1 MDIALKT
8 ARVALVGNP
17 NSGKTA
23 LFNALTGAAVY
34 AQDQLFATLDP
45 TLRRITLA
53 HGTPVIFSDT
63 VGFISDLPTHLV
75 AAFRAT
81 LEEVIEADLVLHVRD
96 MAHPEAAAQA
106 SDVRKILSSLDVDPD
121 DTDRVIEVWNK
132 ADLMDEVARE
142 RLSAAADSAPGHAAH
157 LVSALTGEGVGL
169 LMADIEERI
178 AGAAQPLHL
187 ELPASGLTLLPWL
200 YDNATVMEREDRED
214 GGVSLTL
221 AMTDQARAELR
232 RLAGRHPGMVI
243 EASLKT
249 VDPVQ
254 DAVDGAIRPWT

>member
-1 MDIALKT
+1 
-8 ARVALVGNP
+8 VALVGYTNA
-17 NSGKTA
+17 GKST
-23 LFNALTGAAVY
+23 LFNTITGADILAK
-34 AQDQLFATLDP
+34 DLLFATLDP
-45 TLRRITLA
+45 TLRRITLP

-106 SDVRKILSSLDVDPD
+106 SDVRKILSSLDIDPD
-121 DTDRVIEVWNK
+121 DTDHVIEVWNK

-142 RLSAAADSAPGHAAH
+142 RLAAAADSAPGHAAH
-157 LVSALTGEGVGL
+157 LVSALTGEGVAAL
-169 LMADIEERI
+169 LTDIEERI
-178 AGAAQPLHL
+178 AGAARPLHL
-187 ELPASGLTLLPWL
+187 ELPASSLTLLPWV
-200 YDNATVMEREDRED
+200 YDNATVKQREDRED

-221 AMTDQARAELR
+221 AMTDQARADLR

-243 EASLKT
+243 ERQA
-249 VDPVQ
+249 
-254 DAVDGAIRPWT
+254 

>member
-1 MDIALKT
+1 M
-8 ARVALVGNP
+8 ALVGYTNA
-17 NSGKTA
+17 GKST
-23 LFNALTGAAVY
+23 LFNTITGADILAK
-34 AQDQLFATLDP
+34 DLLFATLDP
-45 TLRRITLA
+45 TLRRITLP

-106 SDVRKILSSLDVDPD
+106 SDVRKILSSLDIDPD
-121 DTDRVIEVWNK
+121 DTDHVIEVWNK

-142 RLSAAADSAPGHAAH
+142 RLAAAADSAPGHAAH
-157 LVSALTGEGVGL
+157 LVSALTGEGVAAL
-169 LMADIEERI
+169 LTDIEERI
-178 AGAAQPLHL
+178 AGAARPLHL
-187 ELPASGLTLLPWL
+187 ELPASSLTLLPWV
-200 YDNATVMEREDRED
+200 YDNATVKQREDRED

-221 AMTDQARAELR
+221 AMTDQARADLR

-243 EASLKT
+243 ERQA
-249 VDPVQ
+249 
-254 DAVDGAIRPWT
+254 